1 MSIHLQ
7 AGGSPGTRAAPG
19 PQALTYL
26 LPLLRITPVKVAHL
40 ADLHLGYRQYH
51 RLSPTGLNQREVD
64 VGQMFRRVVDQVI
77 EARPD
82 AVLVAGDVFHSVRPP
97 NPALLF
103 AFREFARLRASLP
116 EAKIIVVAGNH
127 DTPRASETGWIL
139 TLLTNLGIDVATDQA
154 RRLVYPELN
163 LSVLAVPHA
172 ATLNRGD
179 VRWTPEGGEKHQVL
193 LIHGEVEGLVP
204 EERRPIE
211 FAPLLSSSELSEAN
225 FSYVAL
231 GHYHVQKEIRPRVWY
246 SGALDYVSPN
256 PWGELTEERDLRIKG
271 KGWLLVDLDK
281 NTVTRKFVEPGRRFI
296 DLLQLEGAGRTAAEL
311 DKMLATALAGI
322 KGGYRDQVV
331 RQVIHN
337 VPRQTERE
345 MNHTAI
351 RAAQAEALH
360 FRLDLRRP
368 EVRREVGVASPGH
381 RMTLPERVEGY
392 LRERLL
398 PADVDRPRLVQIGTD
413 LMRSVER
420 DLAEG

>member
-1 MSIHLQ
+1 
-7 AGGSPGTRAAPG
+7 
-19 PQALTYL
+19 
-26 LPLLRITPVKVAHL
+26 VKVAHL

-64 VGQMFRRVVDQVI
+64 VGQMFRRVIDQVI

-103 AFREFARLRASLP
+103 AFREFARLRSSLP
-116 EAKIIVVAGNH
+116 DARIVVIAGNH

-139 TLLTNLGIDVATDQA
+139 TLLSNLGIDVATDQS

-163 LSVLAVPHA
+163 LSVLAVPYA

-179 VRWTPEGGEKHQVL
+179 ERWAPAGDEKHQVL

-211 FAPLLSSSELSEAN
+211 YGPLLSSSELSEAN

-271 KGWLLVDLDK
+271 KGWLLVDLEK
-281 NTVTRKFVEPGRRFI
+281 HTVTRKLVEPARKFI
-296 DLLQLEGAGRTAAEL
+296 DLQQLNGEGHTAAEL
-311 DKMLATALAGI
+311 DRMVSTALTGI
-322 KGGYRDQVV
+322 KGGFRDQVV

-368 EVRREVGVASPGH
+368 EVRREVGVASPGT

-392 LRERLL
+392 LRQRML
-398 PADVDRPRLVQIGTD
+398 PADIDRPRLVQVGTE
-413 LMRSVER
+413 LMRTVDRE
-420 DLAEG
+420 LTEG